1 MHAQSLPSPLSPI
14 PPSRGGMPP
23 SRPPRPALSARVRPS
38 GLKRG
43 LNLGLAVLAA
53 LGAPVAHAVTS
64 TSDAS
69 AWEQADYS
77 TPSLLD
83 GVASL
88 VTNTGTGC
96 SGSLLAGGGWV
107 LTAAHCVTDDS
118 GAIDVSALSLSFAS
132 GTVSASVSS
141 ASQIV
146 VASGWTGAVGDGS
159 DLALIRLDSA
169 VTTVTGYTLY
179 DGTLSAGQDVLLAG
193 YGYTGSGST
202 GYTSGTFGTLHWGY
216 NEYDGSYAGS
226 TTGYNLYDFDDGT
239 ASTNALGRRSS
250 TGLGSD
256 EALIAPGDS
265 GGGSFVEVDGQ
276 LYLVGVHSFAETST
290 GDVLSGVNS
299 SFGEI
304 AGDSVVT
311 SASVRAWIAEVT
323 TVPEAGTLALW
334 LAGLGLLGAM
344 GQRQRRGA
352 AHAVPA

>member
-1 MHAQSLPSPLSPI
+1 MHAQYPI
-14 PPSRGGMPP
+14 PLPFPFQRPSRQPAATPGRA
-23 SRPPRPALSARVRPS
+23 RPLALS
-38 GLKRG
+38 
-43 LNLGLAVLAA
+43 LGLSLVAA
-53 LGAPVAHAVTS
+53 LGAPAAHAVTT
-64 TSDAS
+64 TSEAS
-69 AWEQADYS
+69 NWEQADYS

-118 GAIDVSALSLSFAS
+118 GAIDVASLSLNFAS

-141 ASQIV
+141 ASQII
-146 VASGWTGAVGDGS
+146 VASGWTGAVSGGS
-159 DLALIRLDSA
+159 DLALIQLDTA
-169 VTTVTGYTLY
+169 ITTIAGYTVY

-193 YGYTGSGST
+193 YGYTGSGDS

-216 NEYDGSYAGS
+216 NEYDSSYAGS

-239 ASTNALGRRSS
+239 QTANVLGRRSS
-250 TGLGSD
+250 STGLGAD

-276 LYLVGVHSFAETST
+276 LYLVGVHSFGESAS

-311 SASVRAWIAEVT
+311 SASVQAWIAEVT
-323 TVPEAGTLALW
+323 AVPEAGTAALW
-334 LAGLGLLGAM
+334 LAGLGLLG
-344 GQRQRRGA
+344 GLGRQRRHTA
-352 AHAVPA
+352 ATPPRPTPSRPEHRR